1 MALTYAEKLLA
12 AVAGRESVSPGDILT
27 VPVDLIMTNEPS
39 GILAIREFQKIGAK
53 KVFDPTKI
61 IMLPDHNNPAKDIAS
76 AEQTKQVRE
85 FCRQQRIMFP
95 EVGRMGIEHVLIPE
109 LGLVLPG
116 DMALG
121 ADSHTVAWGALGAFA
136 TGVGSTDAA
145 AAMATGE
152 TWLKVPPSIKI
163 VYHGT
168 PAKWVM
174 GKDLILH
181 TISNIG
187 VDGATYSAIEFV
199 GEAID
204 ALSLD
209 SRFTMALMSVEAG
222 AKAGLFKVDEK
233 TLNFIKPRAKRS
245 YNVYTPDEDA
255 HYEKVIEYDVSTLE
269 PQVAFP
275 HLPSNT
281 RPIGQVGKVELD
293 QVLIGFCTNG
303 RMEDLQVAA
312 RILKGRKVH
321 PRVRCLIFPATQQIY
336 LQALTEGL
344 IETFVRAEAA
354 VSMPTCGPCVGGHTG
369 IIADG
374 ERCLATTNR
383 NFVGRMGGMKSEI
396 YLSNPAI
403 AAASAVAGRI
413 ASPEEI

>member
-1 MALTYAEKLLA
+1 
-12 AVAGRESVSPGDILT
+12 
-27 VPVDLIMTNEPS
+27 
-39 GILAIREFQKIGAK
+39 
-53 KVFDPTKI
+53 
-61 IMLPDHNNPAKDIAS
+61 
-76 AEQTKQVRE
+76 
-85 FCRQQRIMFP
+85 
-95 EVGRMGIEHVLIPE
+95 
-109 LGLVLPG
+109 
-116 DMALG
+116 
-121 ADSHTVAWGALGAFA
+121 
-136 TGVGSTDAA
+136 
-145 AAMATGE
+145 MATGE

-168 PAKWVM
+168 PVKWVM

-187 VDGATYSAIEFV
+187 VDGAAYSAIEFV

-222 AKAGLFKVDEK
+222 AKAGLFKVDDK
-233 TLNFIKPRAKRS
+233 TLEFIKPRAKRS
-245 YNVYTPDEDA
+245 YHVYAPDEDA
-255 HYEKVIEYDVSTLE
+255 HYEKIIEYDVSTLE

-312 RILKGRKVH
+312 DILKDRKIH